1 MEYPLQLE
9 LDISQDDYVAVE
21 ILEQALD
28 ADLWKK
34 SVLKTFVIETV
45 VIIAAVIGMMVM
57 ISKGIF
63 VVQAI
68 IFPVFFWV
76 MFLLHFLYTYFFG
89 VKREFNMA
97 VKHLLES
104 KDTHTFFTPERGML
118 FMFEDRAEYLTN
130 EQRRYFDY
138 DKVQNIKEIRHMFIF
153 VMKRSKEKNLRGFAY
168 MIIPKR
174 NLVGDQED
182 RVREIC
188 NNIIE
193 KYDLKEWTDSRIL
206 G

>member
-9 LDISQDDYVAVE
+9 LNISQDDYVAVE

-34 SVLKTFVIETV
+34 SVLRTFIVETV
-45 VIIAAVIGMMVM
+45 VMVGVIAAMAVAVQNGV
-57 ISKGIF
+57 F
-63 VVQAI
+63 VKEAI
-68 IFPVFFWV
+68 IFPVFFWF
-76 MFLLHFLYTYFFG
+76 MFLIHFIYTYFWG
-89 VKREFNMA
+89 VKREFNMG
-97 VKHLLES
+97 VQHLLEN
-104 KDTHTFFTPERGML
+104 KDTHTFFTPE
-118 FMFEDRAEYLTN
+118 N

-138 DKVQNIKEIRHMFIF
+138 DKVQNIKEIKHMFIF

-174 NLVGDQED
+174 NLIGDQEQQ
-182 RVREIC
+182 VREIC
-188 NNIIE
+188 NNIVA
-193 KYDLKEWTDSRIL
+193 KYNLKEWTDSKIL